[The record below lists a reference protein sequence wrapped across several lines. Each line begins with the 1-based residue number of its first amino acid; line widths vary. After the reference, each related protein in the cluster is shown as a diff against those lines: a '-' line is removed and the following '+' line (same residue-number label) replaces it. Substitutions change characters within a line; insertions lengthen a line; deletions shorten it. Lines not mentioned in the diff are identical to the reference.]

1 MMRVVFILT
10 NCNTQTKRNEMINNN
25 PNNIFRAMVSE
36 ENSIFFMACG
46 KNRFWIKVTG
56 AKKINLVTWY

>member
-1 MMRVVFILT
+1 
-10 NCNTQTKRNEMINNN
+10 MINNN